1 MRGLFVRS
9 LVLASS
15 LLAQTSYAKKTVQF
29 ALSLTWDNAAPDGFE
44 KKIIKMN
51 GQFPGP
57 LLSVDEGDDVEF
69 LVRNNLPNETTIH
82 FHGMLQTT
90 VYSPVASRLVLSLT

>member
-9 LVLASS
+9 LMLASS

-29 ALSLTWDNAAPDGFE
+29 SLSLTWENAAPDGFE

-57 LLSVDEGDDVEF
+57 ALNVDEGDDIEF
-69 LVRNNLPNETTIH
+69 LVLNNLPNATSIH
-82 FHGMLQTT
+82 FHGMLKTR
-90 VYSPVASRLVLSLT
+90 VHSPVASRLVSSSR